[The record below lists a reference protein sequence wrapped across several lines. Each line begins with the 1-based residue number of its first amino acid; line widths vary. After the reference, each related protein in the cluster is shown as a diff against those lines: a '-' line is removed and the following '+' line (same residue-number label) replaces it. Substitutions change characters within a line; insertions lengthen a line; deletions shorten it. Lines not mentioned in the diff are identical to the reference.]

1 MVTKVDLFRLE
12 RDLLDL
18 SKIGM
23 TPEGGVSR
31 RPFTP
36 EDQEGRSFVL
46 QKMKEA
52 GLKTWVD
59 AAGNIHGSRP
69 GRRVNEPPV
78 MTGSHVDTVENGG
91 KFDGAVGVIGA
102 IEAIRALNDLGI
114 RTDYNLEVIC
124 FLGEEPNRFN
134 MTTFGSKLLA
144 GKLTDPRILD
154 RLDEKGMTLGQALK
168 EMGIDPA
175 KIFEARYFP
184 GQIRSFVELHI
195 EQGNILYEK
204 QIPIGIVTDVVA
216 GYRYRVAFHGRA
228 DHSGTTPMHR
238 RKDALAAAAEAILA
252 VERICKK
259 YGDKDI
265 VGTVGF
271 IRSTPGMMNVV
282 PGNAEILMD
291 IRGRYHFPKRKPAEE
306 IKGAMLEISQNRQ
319 ITVNIETL
327 MEEESPA
334 LSEKVITVM
343 KQCAEKGGYPYLL
356 MPSRAGHDA
365 MHLVDLTEVGMIFV
379 PSKEGISHTPREWTD
394 IVEVGKGVAFLADTL
409 VAMATHTEG

>member
-1 MVTKVDLFRLE
+1 
-12 RDLLDL
+12 
-18 SKIGM
+18 
-23 TPEGGVSR
+23 
-31 RPFTP
+31 
-36 EDQEGRSFVL
+36 
-46 QKMKEA
+46 
-52 GLKTWVD
+52 
-59 AAGNIHGSRP
+59 
-69 GRRVNEPPV
+69 
-78 MTGSHVDTVENGG
+78 VENGG

-282 PGNAEILMD
+282 PGYAEILMD

-306 IKGAMLEISQNRQ
+306 IKRAMLEISQNRQ

-343 KQCAEKGGYPYLL
+343 RQCAEKGGYPYLL

-379 PSKEGISHTPREWTD
+379 PSKEGISHTSREWTD
-394 IVEVGKGVAFLADTL
+394 IVDVGKGVAFLADTL